1 MVRAANKGQ
10 IICCVPAFLMHQLL
24 KSVLCAQY
32 IIRLVLFFLYRI
44 RLCKVK
50 ILKTAILPGFIPPFF
65 YGVFNQIRRIVGFRE
80 VVEPVQCIV
89 IRHYCHHIVRNAN
102 CHIMS
107 TADDLNHKR
116 FVLVCKRVA
125 SSVWRI
131 SICINHFDSDLQRFP
146 RRRCP
151 FSYYAAKIS
160 LYAAIAQA
168 RRIPCV
174 LL

>member
-65 YGVFNQIRRIVGFRE
+65 YGVFNQIRRIVGFRKSLS
-80 VVEPVQCIV
+80 PC
-89 IRHYCHHIVRNAN
+89 
-102 CHIMS
+102 
-107 TADDLNHKR
+107 
-116 FVLVCKRVA
+116 
-125 SSVWRI
+125 SV
-131 SICINHFDSDLQRFP
+131 
-146 RRRCP
+146 
-151 FSYYAAKIS
+151 
-160 LYAAIAQA
+160 
-168 RRIPCV
+168 
-174 LL
+174 